1 MIKTVSVVGLGYVG
15 LPTAALIARAGY
27 RVHGVDVNEAL
38 VRELSDGMCR
48 LEEPDVNE
56 LVESVLEAGSLTA
69 STTPGQADLHIICV
83 PTPVDRDGK
92 AELSMVRSAMKA
104 VAPVVRKGD
113 LVILESTSPI
123 GTTRNVIG
131 GALQAVGLDPEEDV
145 DVCYCPERVFPGNTI
160 SEILDNDRV
169 IGGLTRQ
176 AALRAQEF
184 YASFCNG
191 NPVLTTASTAEFS
204 KLMENTYRD
213 VNIALANAFARV
225 AEETDV
231 DVRDVI
237 HLANMHP
244 RVNVHTPGAGV
255 GGHCIP
261 VDPKFLI
268 EAFPEATQLLAIA
281 RDINDTQAVRMVDR
295 AEAAGLK
302 PGSTVAILGAAYRGD
317 IDDARDT
324 PTEILIKTL
333 GDRGY
338 RWRTHDPHV
347 QVFKMHNEYAPNLTD
362 DLDVALQDA
371 DAAFLMT
378 AHSDYN
384 ALTAKDF
391 ESLAK
396 GGIVFDGPSVMN
408 RDMFANSKVRYMKVG
423 QRD

>member
-1 MIKTVSVVGLGYVG
+1 MKTVSVVGLGYVG
-15 LPTAALIARAGY
+15 LPTAALITRAGY
-27 RVHGVDVNEAL
+27 RVYGVDVNESL
-38 VRELSDGMCR
+38 ISELSVGKCR
-48 LEEPDVNE
+48 LEEADVNE
-56 LVESVLEAGSLTA
+56 LVESVLNAKTLTV
-69 STTPGQADLHIICV
+69 STRPLEADLHIICV
-83 PTPVDRDGK
+83 PTPVDANGK
-92 AELSMVRSAMKA
+92 ADLRMVAAAMKA
-104 VAPVVRKGD
+104 VAPSVRKGD

-123 GTTRNVIG
+123 GTTRNIIG
-131 GALQAVGLDPEEDV
+131 GALKAVGLDPETDV

-160 SEILDNDRV
+160 NEILDNDRV
-169 IGGLTRQ
+169 IGGLTRK
-176 AALRAQEF
+176 AAIRAQEF

-225 AEETDV
+225 AENTDV

-268 EAFPEATQLLAIA
+268 EAFPDDTQLLAVA
-281 RDINDTQAVRMVDR
+281 REINDTQAVRMVDR

-302 PGSTVAILGAAYRGD
+302 RGSTVAILGAAYRGD

-338 RWRTHDPHV
+338 NWRTHDPHV
-347 QVFKMHNEYAPNLTD
+347 QVFKMHNDYASNLTT
-362 DLDVALQDA
+362 DLDAALKGA
-371 DAAFLMT
+371 EAAFLMT
-378 AHSDYN
+378 AHSDYT
-384 ALTAKDF
+384 ALTANDF
-391 ESLAK
+391 TSLSGSA
-396 GGIVFDGPSVMN
+396 IVFDGPGVMN
-408 RDMFANSKVRYMKVG
+408 PEMFTDSAARYMKVG
-423 QRD
+423 MA